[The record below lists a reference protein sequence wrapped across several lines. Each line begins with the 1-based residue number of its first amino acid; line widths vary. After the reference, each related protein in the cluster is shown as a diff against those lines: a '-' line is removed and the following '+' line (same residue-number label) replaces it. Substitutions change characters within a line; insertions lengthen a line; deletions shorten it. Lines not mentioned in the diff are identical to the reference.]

1 MYALDQNLAPET
13 VAPAVG
19 LSAAQ
24 VRDVFRDI
32 AGRRR
37 TTRYQ
42 HEPPLLV
49 DAPGG

>member
-1 MYALDQNLAPET
+1 
-13 VAPAVG
+13 VG
-19 LSAAQ
+19 LSTEQ
-24 VRDVFRDI
+24 VLDVYRDI

>member
-1 MYALDQNLAPET
+1 MYALDHGVPAES

-19 LSAAQ
+19 LTVPQ
-24 VRDVFRDI
+24 VLDVFRDI

-42 HEPPLLV
+42 HAAPLLV
-49 DAPGG
+49 DASRG